1 MEKQMDLTESS
12 GGRPP
17 EKKRRGYGLLLRLI
31 ALVLVVALFV
41 GMTSVDFSLVRYQG
55 TDQMAAAQYL
65 MDQTTYL
72 QENRF
77 ERLKSLLTQLDSYSI
92 NLQAAERAIGRS
104 DYDRAASFLEKAIPL
119 CQDDQEQAEL
129 YIRLG
134 CVYMLAEQPEPALTA
149 FDSGIQGKP
158 EEAMPYLLR
167 GQLRYQQGDLTGA
180 AEDAGQY
187 VDLGGAEAEL
197 LSVAASLCELGGD
210 LEGALEALNRILGDS
225 TPEAS
230 QAKTLAERGRVKYLL
245 GQVEEAV
252 ADIRQAKSLDENGLD
267 GVHYAIVGMDAFQNE
282 DYETSQQDFLKAAR
296 LSQQN
301 NAEYYEQ
308 AILCAYM
315 VGDYQAV
322 RDMGEEAQGK
332 NFMTSTAWLL
342 DGIALF
348 SLEDYEAAEL
358 ALTRSMDTGITP
370 TGVYYYRGLTRL
382 ALGEYALAAQD
393 FGEAIQQGESVLECT
408 FNRGIC
414 YYALGE
420 NEKAVLDFQT
430 VEQDSPDPALAASA
444 GEMLEAIEQVSAQ
457 TTGE

>member
-342 DGIALF
+342 NGIALF

-382 ALGEYALAAQD
+382 ALGEYDLAAQD

-444 GEMLEAIEQVSAQ
+444 AEMLEAIEQVSAQ

>member
-1 MEKQMDLTESS
+1 MAEWINRRALKAEVRETLQSAQVPPRAMAALYLVLLLAMNLVDSLT
-12 GGRPP
+12 GT
-17 EKKRRGYGLLLRLI
+17 GLLATFVMILI
-31 ALVLVVALFV
+31 TLIGAVLEAGFVLYCMAVRQGERAEFLTLFDGFSFAGKVVLLTLLKAVLVYLWSMLFIIPGIIASYRYRFALC
-41 GMTSVDFSLVRYQG
+41 
-55 TDQMAAAQYL
+55 
-65 MDQTTYL
+65 
-72 QENRF
+72 N
-77 ERLKSLLTQLDSYSI
+77 
-92 NLQAAERAIGRS
+92 
-104 DYDRAASFLEKAIPL
+104 
-119 CQDDQEQAEL
+119 
-129 YIRLG
+129 
-134 CVYMLAEQPEPALTA
+134 
-149 FDSGIQGKP
+149 
-158 EEAMPYLLR
+158 
-167 GQLRYQQGDLTGA
+167 
-180 AEDAGQY
+180 
-187 VDLGGAEAEL
+187 
-197 LSVAASLCELGGD
+197 LCENPD
-210 LEGALEALNRILGDS
+210 LSALEALNRILGDS

-444 GEMLEAIEQVSAQ
+444 AEMLEAMEQASAQ